1 MPFTIIKLIRTYV
14 YISFFISTY
23 RTKWHDLINFRD
35 AGYKNNKWFYL
46 KKVRR
51 YYTDISIQFSTNANR
66 IYRSIFWEALFMD
79 DKIKR
84 LQTKI
89 EDSMSCNPSMYTV
102 INLAITN
109 SWSNYTLQRGI
120 KSEISSGKCK
130 TLCFQRSRHP
140 HV

>member
-1 MPFTIIKLIRTYV
+1 MIKLIRTYV
-14 YISFFISTY
+14 YTSLFISTC
-23 RTKWHDLINFRD
+23 RTKWHDLINFCD

-66 IYRSIFWEALFMD
+66 IYRSIFWKALFMD

-89 EDSMSCNPSMYTV
+89 KDSMSCNPSMCTV

-109 SWSNYTLQRGI
+109 SWSNYTLRRGI